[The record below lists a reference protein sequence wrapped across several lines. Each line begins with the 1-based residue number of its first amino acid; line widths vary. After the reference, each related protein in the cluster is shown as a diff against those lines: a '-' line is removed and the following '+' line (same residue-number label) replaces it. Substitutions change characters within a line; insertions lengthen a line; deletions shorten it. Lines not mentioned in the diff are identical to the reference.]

1 MLRNIP
7 LVIEYLAFFGL
18 ICCFIIYDTN
28 IYFLSMIILFVCCE
42 ILLEVFKIRF
52 KKYISHLYTALIII
66 FCFITNLKIDG
77 LFITSIFPVFFI
89 SVLLIISQYIYVPDH
104 NKKVG
109 KEKKII

>member
-7 LVIEYLAFFGL
+7 LLIEYLAFFGL

-28 IYFLSMIILFVCCE
+28 IYFLSMLILFVCCE

-52 KKYISHLYTALIII
+52 KKYISHLYTALIIT

-77 LFITSIFPVFFI
+77 LFITSMFPVFFI
-89 SVLLIISQYIYVPDH
+89 SVLLIISQYIYVSERHKQED
-104 NKKVG
+104 
-109 KEKKII
+109 KETKIV